1 MMGRRI
7 VSSNRLVCCITVVF
21 AVFALL
27 LVFSPLVL
35 PTGSVSDLSGSVGVI
50 DNAWVWEQMPF
61 PVSAMYAFG
70 DVLCHQELERSF
82 VFNQNQ
88 LPFCARCM
96 GIWIGL
102 AVGLAALCFFKV
114 SVDFRLVLVLVLC
127 CVPLGIDGFGQLFG
141 WWGSS
146 QISRLLTGL
155 FCGVGLGATF
165 GAVLSM
171 SHVKSK

>member
-1 MMGRRI
+1 MMEKKI
-7 VSSNRLVCCITVVF
+7 VSSNRLLIILAVVF
-21 AVFALL
+21 SIFAVL
-27 LVFSPLVL
+27 LVFSPLLL
-35 PTGSVSDLSGSVGVI
+35 PTGSVPDLTGSVGVI
-50 DNAWVWEQMPF
+50 DNPWVWGKFPF

-70 DVLCHQELERSF
+70 DVLCHQELGRSF
-82 VFNQNQ
+82 VINENQ

-102 AVGLAALCFFKV
+102 AVGLAALCFFKI

-141 WWGSS
+141 WWSSS

-155 FCGVGLGATF
+155 FCGVGLGAAF

-171 SHVKSK
+171 SQVKSK